1 MKHSLKFFLI
11 SLFLTGCSLSDLTDP
26 FTNLLSSDEI
36 LFLSSYENVK
46 IVEQD
51 SKITGQNAHP
61 VNISDER
68 VQGAL
73 KLLLFRV
80 GNKTESLFPGK
91 KLEIISYNISR
102 GLSKANKNQDVV
114 FTMEDWYSGLPGTKL
129 KDNRVVSGRV
139 FYNKDGL
146 NVIFGSVL
154 RQGFQS
160 TTDPMLVSR
169 NPDLKTN
176 PYVPGSRSFSVK
188 NPFALAVPPNSG
200 IMKPRVAKGR
210 ADWIILTSKS
220 LVARSNLSENE
231 RKAARASNIEVQG
244 LKSEVQQLRQELQS
258 MRNPNQRYFNPNQ
271 QYRYNS
277 QPYSYQQP
285 YQYQQPYPYQQQP
298 YQYQQPYPYPYPPY
312 PNQNVYQNQQ
322 YGQPNPQSSNNQL
335 SLKSLENMRSRGLI
349 SEESY
354 LKKLKELG
362 Y

>member
-1 MKHSLKFFLI
+1 MMLKLKYSLIL
-11 SLFLTGCSLSDLTDP
+11 LFLAGCSSLSELT
-26 FTNLLSSDEI
+26 SSFSNIISDDEI
-36 LFLSSYENVK
+36 LFLSAYENVK
-46 IVEQD
+46 IVNQD
-51 SKITGQNAHP
+51 SNTTGQNSHP
-61 VNISDER
+61 ISISEER
-68 VQGAL
+68 VEGAL

-80 GNKTESLFPGK
+80 GTQTKSLFPGR
-91 KLEIISYNISR
+91 KLEIIAYNISE
-102 GLSKANKNQDVV
+102 GLSKANKNQDIV
-114 FTMEDWYSGLPGTKL
+114 FTMEDWYSGLPGTRL

-154 RQGFQS
+154 RKGFQS

-169 NPDLKTN
+169 NPDLKKN
-176 PYVPGSRSFSVK
+176 PYVPGSRSLSVK
-188 NPFALAVPPNSG
+188 NPYALAVPPNSG

-210 ADWIILTSKS
+210 ADWIVLTKRA
-220 LVARSNLSENE
+220 LVARSNISESD
-231 RKAARASNIEVQG
+231 RRAARSSNIEVQG

-258 MRNPNQRYFNPNQ
+258 LKNPNQ
-271 QYRYNS
+271 QYRYNTQPYPYPQPYPYQ

-285 YQYQQPYPYQQQP
+285 YPYQQPLPYQQPNPYQQAYPYPYQNP
-298 YQYQQPYPYPYPPY
+298 
-312 PNQNVYQNQQ
+312 YQNQQ
-322 YGQPNPQSSNNQL
+322 FRQPSTQAQPNQL